1 MCLNWLRLSWQ
12 NTIDW
17 VACKQPTFISHNPRL
32 WQVQDQ
38 GTGYLL
44 RVCFLFHR
52 QTSFCCVL
60 TRQKDKG
67 FLWDLFS
74 PSFFYLFPKFQSRN
88 PIVLRTSSLGF
99 PIDKSNMSKISYNFI
114 TPQNLFLTSV
124 YHLQVHSSHCANW
137 KHQATLDF
145 SVPTTMT
152 PQQALP
158 WVWYYASSITH
169 HHSLSYHKLPFS
181 LLQEHPGWP
190 SCSHLYPLNHT
201 HGFNHTLGRMV
212 FSKCKSDHNHYFD
225 QNLRTSHISSMAHKV
240 LEGLT
245 AAPTV
250 LFSYQTLSFA
260 PS

>member
-1 MCLNWLRLSWQ
+1 MSLEGR
-12 NTIDW
+12 
-17 VACKQPTFISHNPRL
+17 R
-32 WQVQDQ
+32 
-38 GTGYLL
+38 
-44 RVCFLFHR
+44 
-52 QTSFCCVL
+52 
-60 TRQKDKG
+60 TRDFFG
-67 FLWDLFS
+67 IFFF
-74 PSFFYLFPKFQSRN
+74 PSFFYLFLKFQSRN

-99 PIDKSNMSKISYNFI
+99 LIDKSNMSKISYNFV

-124 YHLQVHSSHCANW
+124 YHLQVRVYVHSSHCANW

-145 SVPTTMT
+145 SVPTTTT

-225 QNLRTSHISSMAHKV
+225 QNLCTSHISSMAHKV

-245 AAPTV
+245 AAHTV